1 MRSFKVVSQ
10 LPWGRTLNAQ
20 PRCPHHVITPFGGE
34 GASGLIRW
42 RFVSVDWNWNLPNHS
57 LVFSVRVIL
66 VHVKPQPG
74 FCLEPVTL
82 WLLPPLE
89 LSLVFACCTGQR
101 PAARLSGAGA
111 RRVSGWSCRVPLR
124 LRCAESRVRTMI
136 SFCPESWGG
145 ERGDMGFQRGWVAC
159 PRSQSCLAMGCDTEL
174 ASTSVLLQS
183 PRGSSLCPSVGRP
196 L

>member
-1 MRSFKVVSQ
+1 MGSEPGAWPLGHLCFPALGPASGHSLDFVVLSVLAVEVSVKSFKVVSQ
-10 LPWGRTLNAQ
+10 LPWGRTLNVQ
-20 PRCPHHVITPFGGE
+20 PCCPHHAITSFGGE
-34 GASGLIRW
+34 GASGLIHW

-101 PAARLSGAGA
+101 PAAR
-111 RRVSGWSCRVPLR
+111 
-124 LRCAESRVRTMI
+124 
-136 SFCPESWGG
+136 
-145 ERGDMGFQRGWVAC
+145 
-159 PRSQSCLAMGCDTEL
+159 
-174 ASTSVLLQS
+174 
-183 PRGSSLCPSVGRP
+183 PSVGQERRE
-196 L
+196 